1 MPCCATKA
9 WPDNIA
15 DCLASFE
22 AHHSEGMMKRSISP
36 ITMKKIAFC
45 ALLMPAIASFS
56 SQISAQ
62 QLYRIVGPDGRVTF
76 SDQPPPPSANAKV
89 TTGRGGS
96 FTESASGAA
105 LPFDL
110 RNVVQRFPVTLYTS
124 KECGPC
130 DAGRT
135 MLRNRGIPFTERTVD
150 GNEDLD
156 ALKRLTGDTNLPVAT
171 VGAQQMRGFSDT
183 EWTQFL
189 DAAGYP
195 KTSQL
200 PASYRNPAPA
210 PLVAR
215 APAPAPAPT
224 PAAATAP
231 APAPVPSNPSGIR
244 F

>member
-1 MPCCATKA
+1 LQYTIVE
-9 WPDNIA
+9 D
-15 DCLASFE
+15 
-22 AHHSEGMMKRSISP
+22 MMKPFRSP
-36 ITMKKIAFC
+36 VTLKKIALC
-45 ALLMPAIASFS
+45 AVFVPAIAGFS

-96 FTESASGAA
+96 FSESASGAA
-105 LPFDL
+105 LPFEL
-110 RNVVQRFPVTLYTS
+110 RNVVQRFPVTLYTG
-124 KECGPC
+124 KDCAPC
-130 DAGRT
+130 DAGRN
-135 MLRNRGIPFTERTVD
+135 MLRNRGIPFTERTVE
-150 GNEDLD
+150 GNEDLE
-156 ALKRLTGDTNLPVAT
+156 ALKRLAGDTTLPLAT
-171 VGAQQMRGFSDT
+171 VGGQQMKGYSDS

-200 PASYRNPAPA
+200 PTGYRNPAPA

-215 APAPAPAPT
+215 AAPAAPAPAAAAAAAPAPAAPAPAP
-224 PAAATAP
+224 
-231 APAPVPSNPSGIR
+231 SNPAGIR